1 MKTLAVAL
9 LFILS
14 LVTLFSATQAEALS
28 QPSIQP
34 RMARPQALPEGDDD
48 KGDDKG
54 DDEEDEEEYRGL
66 SQRAAL
72 ELVDPGGLDEL
83 LRLRIAAMRGP

>member
-9 LFILS
+9 LFVLS
-14 LVTLFSATQAEALS
+14 LMTLFSASRADALS

-48 KGDDKG
+48 KDGKD
-54 DDEEDEEEYRGL
+54 DDEDDEEEYRGL
-66 SQRAAL
+66 TPRAAL
-72 ELVDPGGLDEL
+72 ELVDPGGRDDV
-83 LRLRIAAMRGP
+83 LRLRIAALRGR